1 MSLPKSMHTITLL
14 GSAVAGIVGSGWLL
28 GPLVCAKI
36 AGPASILTWPIAGLL
51 MMIVASTFVL
61 LTRAAPITGGT
72 ARFFQMTYGHF
83 AGFGFS
89 WIAWIAWVAVSPIET
104 MALIQYSTNYIPT
117 LMTHTGSPVLTNMG
131 LTVAIFLMIL
141 ITAINNFGT
150 NVYSKVNHFIL
161 AFKLIIPIA
170 TALILLTTHAHYANL
185 AVHGGFTPFGIHAI
199 FTALPLAGV
208 IYSFIGFN
216 PVIQCA
222 AEAKN
227 PERAIPLAIFGAL
240 FICMILYSLVQLAFI
255 TSLPLDT
262 LKNGWAHIS
271 FSGQNGPFAGLLT
284 LLGFGWFVKALYIDA
299 AVSPFGT
306 AFVQSMATSRLTYG
320 MSESGY
326 FSKSFMKV
334 NKHGTPARA
343 LLLNMIVGLL
353 FFLPFPSWQHMVG
366 FLVSCLVI
374 GYIIGPM
381 SLMVMIQKKPQ
392 DYPFHPVITHVICTV
407 AFTICN
413 LMIYWSGWSVMF
425 KLLVLFAI
433 GYLVLSLNH
442 LFNKKNGLGDL
453 QILRGCWVIFYLI
466 GMGLI
471 SYLGSFGGIKIIPFG
486 IDFLIVFAFSI
497 LIYSLAYRMSRH
509 TLNNS
514 ISD

>member
-1 MSLPKSMHTITLL
+1 MTLPRSMRTFTLL
-14 GSAVAGIVGSGWLL
+14 SSAVAGIVGSGWLL

-36 AGPASILTWPIAGLL
+36 AGPASLITWPIAGLL

-83 AGFGFS
+83 AGFAFS

-104 MALIQYSTNYIPT
+104 MALIQYSTNYIPS
-117 LMTHTGSPVLTNMG
+117 LMTHNGSPVLTSSG
-131 LTVAIFLMIL
+131 LCTAIILMLI
-141 ITAINNFGT
+141 ITALNNLGT
-150 NVYSKVNHFIL
+150 TVYSKINHFIL

-170 TALILLTTHAHYANL
+170 TALLLLTTKANFSNFTTYS
-185 AVHGGFTPFGIHAI
+185 GFLPFGFHSI
-199 FTALPLAGV
+199 FAALPLAGV

-255 TSLPLDT
+255 TSLPAHT
-262 LKNGWAHIS
+262 LAHGWAHIS
-271 FSGQNGPFAGLLT
+271 FLGENGPFAGLLT

-326 FSKSFMKV
+326 FPKSFMKT
-334 NKHGTPARA
+334 NKHGTPSRA
-343 LLLNMIVGLL
+343 LILNTLVGLL

-366 FLVSCLVI
+366 FLVSCLVV

-381 SLMVMIQKKPQ
+381 SLMVMVQKDPE
-392 DYPFHPVITHVICTV
+392 DYPYPPALIHLVCMV

-413 LMIYWSGWSVMF
+413 LMIYWSGWSVVS
-425 KLLVLFAI
+425 KLLILFAI
-433 GYLVLSLNH
+433 GYFILFVNH
-442 LFNKKNGLGDL
+442 FFNKKNALGAL
-453 QILRGCWVIFYLI
+453 NIMRGSWVVFYLI
-466 GMGLI
+466 GIGFI
-471 SYLGSFGGIKIIPFG
+471 SYFGSFGGIKSISFG
-486 IDFLIVFAFSI
+486 MDFVVIAVFS
-497 LIYSLAYRMSRH
+497 LVIYNLAYFAQAR
-509 TLNNS
+509 
-514 ISD
+514 